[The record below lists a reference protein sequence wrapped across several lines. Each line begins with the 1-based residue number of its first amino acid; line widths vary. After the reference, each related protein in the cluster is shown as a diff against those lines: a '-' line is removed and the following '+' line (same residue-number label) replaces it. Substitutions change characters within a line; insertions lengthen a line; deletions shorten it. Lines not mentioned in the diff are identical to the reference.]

1 MTNTTY
7 TIQMA
12 SKISGVG
19 VHTIRA
25 WEKRYKALD
34 PNRDAAGH
42 RTYTKLD
49 IEKLMLLSELCLL
62 GYTISK
68 VANLSIMEL
77 KNLLKDLGKTEESM
91 DSHDF
96 NLVKEKPSIDAAQ
109 SLPILIFALRN
120 YKIDV
125 ISQELGKLKSLVS
138 SRDFALE
145 IIYPLGT
152 ELAEL
157 SRNGQYNSHQEQV
170 VRSLFKFNLG
180 YILYRPAEKRERG
193 HMNVLVGGIEGDLTD
208 ISLSCVGLLCN
219 HYGFNYTYAGPG
231 LSSEALSDEARFLEA
246 NLVIVGPT
254 NILAN
259 FGANYFHT
267 YIEKLMAKIPAN
279 TDVIVAGVSDLDLER
294 LGNKRLRVLKSVGA
308 VDEFLSQKTN

>member
-1 MTNTTY
+1 
-7 TIQMA
+7 MA

-34 PNRDAAGH
+34 PNRDASGH

-68 VANLSIMEL
+68 VANLSIVEL

-91 DSHDF
+91 ESQDF
-96 NLVKEKPSIDAAQ
+96 NLVKEKPSVDAAQ

-138 SRDFALE
+138 PRDFALE

-157 SRNGQYNSHQEQV
+157 CRNGQYSSHQEQV
-170 VRSLFKFNLG
+170 VRSLFKFSLG
-180 YILYRPAEKRERG
+180 YNLYRPSEKRERG

-259 FGANYFHT
+259 FGASHFHS

-279 TDVIVAGVSDLDLER
+279 TDVIIAGVSEFDLEK